1 MALLPGDR
9 RRDARLDEA
18 STLDPDAVL
27 QIWRY
32 FDEGG
37 PENMAACLAFLASE
51 IGGAAAA
58 PPPVPVSAFGRFDAA
73 CFEAGPGAARALI
86 VFYRS
91 IYLAND
97 LAPIEALARA
107 LRDKGFAVTSVF
119 VTSLK
124 DEAALAPLARLSRP
138 AAL

>member
-1 MALLPGDR
+1 M
-9 RRDARLDEA
+9 
-18 STLDPDAVL
+18 L

-37 PENMAACLAFLASE
+37 PENMAACLACLASE
-51 IGGAAAA
+51 TGATTPA
-58 PPPVPVSAFGRFDAA
+58 PPPVAVRAFGHFDAA
-73 CFEAGPGAARALI
+73 CFEAGPGAAAALI

-97 LAPIEALARA
+97 LEPIEALARA

-124 DEAALAPLARLSRP
+124 DEAALAPLRAFLAR
-138 AAL
+138 ATI